1 MNHCGLTKGYR
12 VRKLK
17 SHVDNRDP
25 NVSLKGLDMSFKLD
39 GSYAPE
45 KHLNVNLDLKA
56 VTAEMEA
63 LQGMIDEY
71 EKQHPEAAKECENA
85 KRKLT
90 AVWRFVPREGNHN
103 YVIDLQNSPLGV
115 SGRR

>member
-1 MNHCGLTKGYR
+1 MVKDEIKMAIDELMNHCGLTKGYR

-71 EKQHPEAAKECENA
+71 EKQHPEAAKECEEEIN
-85 KRKLT
+85 
-90 AVWRFVPREGNHN
+90 
-103 YVIDLQNSPLGV
+103 
-115 SGRR
+115 RRMALRTQRGES